1 MIGPAKLANK
11 TCTASVAGRNS
22 TNETSFGIKQ
32 AKPSHTILV

>member
-11 TCTASVAGRNS
+11 TCTASIARKNS
-22 TNETSFGIKQ
+22 ANNTSFGIKQ